1 MPPGC
6 GDPAAVRAFGVVFSM
21 LGWPGGDYLAWAVA
35 WLALSGYAFRMSGD
49 ARRFIPG
56 VRPRPRVGVAHG
68 VSAGTHRR
76 VHRHAPRQ
84 SPDHDLEPRIALVPI
99 QNPNSG
105 SLSTRSGLTAVA
117 MLTCLGVAFSEL
129 RAGEWP
135 FGGCAASGPYALVRG
150 SRALRASLCGAGEGS
165 AIPAAVEQRIGAL
178 PAYAVSLR
186 SWRRG
191 NSLLS
196 PAGRLRACRT
206 GDQGEPTS
214 RPRPVATLESE
225 S

>member
-21 LGWPGGDYLAWAVA
+21 LGWPGGDYLAWVVA

-68 VSAGTHRR
+68 VSADTHRR

-150 SRALRASLCGAGEGS
+150 SRALRASLRGRGG
-165 AIPAAVEQRIGAL
+165 
-178 PAYAVSLR
+178 LR
-186 SWRRG
+186 HSCCRRAKDWR
-191 NSLLS
+191 
-196 PAGRLRACRT
+196 PAGLRCFAPLMAPRQFIAFPSRAPARLTYGRPGRAN
-206 GDQGEPTS
+206 
-214 RPRPVATLESE
+214 VAPEVSGRARE
-225 S
+225 